1 MSRILFIRHGQA
13 SFLKSDYDQLS
24 ELGHQQAEQL
34 GKFFKS
40 QDIKIDIAYTGQLK
54 RQKETA
60 QGCLNQ
66 LGNNTQIIEDLGYD
80 EHEGPG
86 IVQGYYPEKFH
97 MNKELD
103 PANFE
108 QYRREFYGT
117 YFKLAIPW
125 VKGELDADKLK
136 GIESWPTFKARFTN
150 AFQKTMDNC
159 PSGSTVAIFTSG
171 GPVGASVGHVLG
183 LNDEQTISLGWQV
196 KNSSFTEF
204 LYSKGKI
211 SLVSFNETPH
221 LSDKG
226 LQTLV

>member
-13 SFLKSDYDQLS
+13 SFLKSDYDKLS

-34 GKFFKS
+34 GRFFKS
-40 QDIKIDIAYTGQLK
+40 QNITIDKAYTGQLR

-60 QGCLNQ
+60 QGCLTQ
-66 LGNNTQIIEDLGYD
+66 LGSHAEIIEDIGYD

-103 PANFE
+103 PALFE
-108 QYRREFYGT
+108 RYRREFYGS

-136 GIESWPTFKARFTN
+136 GIESWPTFKARFTK
-150 AFQKTMDNC
+150 AFLKTMDGC

-183 LNDEQTISLGWQV
+183 LSDEQTISLGWQV
-196 KNSSFTEF
+196 KNSSFSEF

-221 LSDKG
+221 LSDPQ